1 MGARRTTRHW
11 RLLILAAV
19 CCAPAILRPARVV
32 AAKRTV
38 PAGGNLQAT
47 LDAAQPGDIVELAA
61 GAVFTGN
68 FVLPFK
74 GDTTA
79 YITVRSAPDPALPGE
94 GERIQPQHAPLLA
107 KLRSPNGGTALSTAP
122 RAHHWRLEL
131 LEFQGNGGGDIIAL
145 GDGSRSQ
152 NAVDQVPH
160 DLIVDRCYIHGDA
173 QTGQKR
179 GIALNAAAATIS
191 GSYISDIKA
200 IGQDSQAIGAWNGP
214 GPFTIT
220 NNYLEAAGENVMFG
234 GADPSIRNLVPSDIS
249 MTRNL
254 LSRPVSWRA
263 ERWQVKNIIELK
275 NARRVTITGNIL
287 ENNWLNAQV
296 GFAVLFTVRNQDG
309 QCPWCAVEQVVFDGN
324 IVRHSSGGVK
334 ILGYDDA
341 GPSEQTKAVMVRNNL
356 FADIDNS
363 RWGGTGYF
371 LLLVG
376 NPRDIVVDHN
386 TVIQEHG
393 DGIIEVEGPPI
404 LGFVF
409 TNNIARHNAYG
420 IKGSD
425 RGIGSDT
432 ISAFFPASLISNN
445 VIADGD
451 PSRYP
456 SDNRFPSSAEFRR
469 QFVAYD
475 QGDFRLAP
483 ASPWNSA
490 STTGSALGAHISAEA
505 GGSMNDRD
513 RPEPP
518 RPTKRGGI

>member
-1 MGARRTTRHW
+1 MRVRRGTRHW
-11 RLLILAAV
+11 RLVLLAAV
-19 CCAPAILRPARVV
+19 CWETVVVWPAGMV
-32 AAKRTV
+32 AATRRV
-38 PAGGNLQAT
+38 PAGGDLQAA

-61 GAVFTGN
+61 GAEFTGT

-74 GDTTA
+74 GESTA
-79 YITVRSAPDPALPGE
+79 YITVRSAPDPALPRE
-94 GERIQPQHAPLLA
+94 GERVQPQHAPLLA
-107 KLRSPNGGTALSTAP
+107 KLRSPNGRSALSTAP
-122 RAHHWRLEL
+122 RANHWRLEL
-131 LEFQGNGGGDIIAL
+131 LEFRATGAGDIITL

-152 NAVDQVPH
+152 TALDQVPH
-160 DLIVDRCYIHGDA
+160 DLVVDRCYIHGDA
-173 QTGQKR
+173 EAGEKR
-179 GIALNAAAATIS
+179 GVALNAAATTIS

-200 IGQDSQAIGAWNGP
+200 VGQDSQAIAGWNGP

-249 MTRNL
+249 ITRNL
-254 LSRPVSWRA
+254 LSRPVVWRGQ
-263 ERWQVKNIIELK
+263 RWQVKNIIELK
-275 NARRVTITGNIL
+275 NARRVTISGNIL

-296 GFAVLFTVRNQDG
+296 GFAVLFTGRNQDG
-309 QCPWCAVEQVVFDGN
+309 QCPWCQVEQVMFEGN
-324 IVRHSSGGVK
+324 VVRHSSAGLQ

-341 GPSEQTKAVMVRNNL
+341 HPSAQTKGITVRNNL
-356 FADIDNS
+356 FVDIDNS

-371 LLLVG
+371 LLLIG
-376 NPRDIVVDHN
+376 NPRDIVLDHN
-386 TVIQEHG
+386 TMIQEHG

-420 IKGSD
+420 IKGLD
-425 RGIGSDT
+425 HGIGSDT

-456 SDNRFPSSAEFRR
+456 PGNRFPSSAELRR

-483 ASPWNSA
+483 ASPWNTA
-490 STTGSALGAHISAEA
+490 STTGSPLGARISAET
-505 GGSMNDRD
+505 GGSLNNPDQRE
-513 RPEPP
+513 RPP
-518 RPTKRGGI
+518 KRGGI